1 MDLTI
6 NTEFAKQLQA
16 LKEQLPS
23 ILDDFEKYYVF
34 YNMNPANNEYQQM
47 FENIKNNLDSV
58 NSKTNGL
65 SNNVDK
71 LINNMNT
78 KLSSL
83 DVLIKNEKE
92 KNKQLKL
99 QLGTIEQK
107 ENSANILINN
117 YKQLYDIN
125 YLNNWSLLLSIIVA
139 GFAISKV
146 SVSSNKI
153 LVG

>member
-58 NSKTNGL
+58 NSKTNEL